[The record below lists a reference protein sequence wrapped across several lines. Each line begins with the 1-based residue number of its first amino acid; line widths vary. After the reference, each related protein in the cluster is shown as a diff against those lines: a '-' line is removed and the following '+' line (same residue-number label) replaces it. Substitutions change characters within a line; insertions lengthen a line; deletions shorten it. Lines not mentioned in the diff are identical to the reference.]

1 MAYFGRRVKKPGSK
15 PGAGS
20 GGAEQDVQARLN
32 GLERRIA
39 RGRQARPVRAATAAR
54 AERGAR

>member
-1 MAYFGRRVKKPGSK
+1 MAYFGRKVKKPLSK

-32 GLERRIA
+32 GLERRLA
-39 RGRQARPVRAATAAR
+39 RGRQARPVRASVSAR
-54 AERGAR
+54 AERRAR